1 MNRAVLDEVDPSVKA
16 QVLKLEVLD
25 ALRDY
30 IGSEPLAQ
38 YLSDFIDH
46 TAINIQR
53 IGIAIAAED
62 DVRARHLAHK
72 LKGSSGNIGALKLAW
87 YCVELES
94 SSAAED
100 PREILVSQFQLLEQV
115 FQDTRQSIQSYIDG
129 LTISQ
134 TSMV

>member
-38 YLSDFIDH
+38 YLSDFIGH

-62 DVRARHLAHK
+62 DVRARHLTHK

-87 YCVELES
+87 YCVELEA

-129 LTISQ
+129 LTISR